1 MSDALTILKERG
13 LFKQCS
19 DEAGLAKLMAQGP
32 VSLYCGFDPTGDS
45 LTIGHMIPVMAM
57 AHLQRAGHRP
67 VPLVGGGTCRIGDPT
82 GKSEMRKLL
91 DDETIAHNSACF
103 RKQLGQFLDFG
114 PGGAVMADN
123 SEWLLKLNYI
133 EMLRDVGVH
142 FSVNRMLGFE
152 TYKMRWETGL
162 SFIEFNYIILQSYDF
177 MKLNQLHG
185 VRLQVGGDDQWGNM
199 VSGIDLTRRMTG
211 QEVFVVTFPL
221 LTTADGK
228 KMGKTEKGAVFLDK
242 AKTPVFE
249 FYQYWRNVHD
259 DDVAKFFK
267 IFTFRPVDEIDAL
280 CGKDSAHRDQRI
292 NEAKAQLAW
301 EVTALVHGKDAAD
314 QARAAAQGAFGGA
327 GADLSSIPHAELSRD
342 RIAAGVTW
350 VDLIAEAGLAPS
362 KREARQLVVQGGAS
376 VNETKIE
383 GPDAKADLAQLKDGA
398 FLVKAG
404 KKRLFRFTVN

>member
-19 DEAGLAKLMAQGP
+19 DEAGLGRLMSQGP
-32 VSLYCGFDPTGDS
+32 VSLYCGFDPTGSS
-45 LTIGHMIPVMAM
+45 LTIGHMVPVMAM
-57 AHLQRAGHRP
+57 AHLQHAGHRP

-91 DDETIAHNSACF
+91 DDQTIAHNSARF
-103 RKQLGQFLDFG
+103 RQQLGQFLDFG
-114 PGGAVMADN
+114 PGKAEMVDN
-123 SEWLLKLNYI
+123 SDWLLKLNYI

-142 FSVNRMLGFE
+142 FSVNRMLAFE

-211 QEVFVVTFPL
+211 EEVFVVTFPL

-228 KMGKTEKGAVFLDK
+228 KMGKTEKGAVFLDPE
-242 AKTPVFE
+242 KTSVFE

-267 IFTFRPVDEIDAL
+267 IFTFRPVAEIEAL
-280 CGKDSAHRDQRI
+280 CAHRDQRI
-292 NEAKAQLAW
+292 NEAKAQLAYD
-301 EVTALVHGKDAAD
+301 VTTLVHGKAEAD
-314 QARAAAQGAFGGA
+314 KARAAALGAFGGA
-327 GADLSSIPHAELSRD
+327 GADLSSIPHAVLDRA

-376 VNETKIE
+376 VNEIKIE
-383 GPDAKADLAQLKDGA
+383 SPDAKADLAQLTDGA

-404 KKRLFRFTVN
+404 KKRLFRFTVA

>member
-1 MSDALTILKERG
+1 
-13 LFKQCS
+13 
-19 DEAGLAKLMAQGP
+19 
-32 VSLYCGFDPTGDS
+32 
-45 LTIGHMIPVMAM
+45 
-57 AHLQRAGHRP
+57 
-67 VPLVGGGTCRIGDPT
+67 
-82 GKSEMRKLL
+82 MRKLL
-91 DDETIAHNSACF
+91 DDQTIAANSVAF
-103 RKQLGQFLDFG
+103 REQLGRFLDFTHDR
-114 PGGAVMADN
+114 ATMADN
-123 SEWLLKLNYI
+123 SDWLLKLNYI

-142 FSVNRMLGFE
+142 FSVNRMLAFE

-177 MKLNQLHG
+177 MKLNQTLG

-211 QEVFVVTFPL
+211 QEVFVLTFPL

-228 KMGKTEKGAVFLDK
+228 KMGKTEKGAIFLDS
-242 AKTPVFE
+242 ARTPVFE

-267 IFTFRPVDEIDAL
+267 IFTFRPVAEIEGL
-280 CGKDSAHRDQRI
+280 CAHRDQRI
-292 NEAKAQLAW
+292 NDAKAQLAW
-301 EVTALVHGKDAAD
+301 DVTAMVHGPAEAD

-327 GADLSSIPHAELSRD
+327 GVDLGSIPHAALDSS

-350 VDLIAEAGLAPS
+350 VDLIAESGLAPS

-376 VNETKIE
+376 VNEIKIE
-383 GPDAKADLAQLKDGA
+383 SPDAKADLAQLKDGA

-404 KKRLFRFTVN
+404 KKRLFRFTVA

>member
-19 DEAGLAKLMAQGP
+19 DEAGLAKIMSEGP
-32 VSLYCGFDPTGDS
+32 VSLYCGFDPTGSS
-45 LTIGHMIPVMAM
+45 LTIGHMVPVMAM

-67 VPLVGGGTCRIGDPT
+67 VALVGGGTCRIGDPT
-82 GKSEMRKLL
+82 GKDAMRKLL
-91 DDETIAHNSACF
+91 DDQTIAANSMAF
-103 RKQLGQFLDFG
+103 REQLGRFLDFTHDR
-114 PGGAVMADN
+114 ATMADN
-123 SEWLLKLNYI
+123 SDWLLKLNYI

-142 FSVNRMLGFE
+142 FSVNRMLAFE

-162 SFIEFNYIILQSYDF
+162 TFIEFNYIILQSYDF
-177 MKLNQLHG
+177 MKLNQTQG

-211 QEVFVVTFPL
+211 EEVFVLTFPL

-228 KMGKTEKGAVFLDK
+228 KMGKTEKGAVFLDP

-267 IFTFRPVDEIDAL
+267 IFTFRPVAEIEAM
-280 CGKDSAHRDQRI
+280 CEHRDQRI

-301 EVTALVHGKDAAD
+301 DVTTLVHGKDAAD
-314 QARAAAQGAFGGA
+314 QAQAAARGAFSGA
-327 GADLSSIPHAELSRD
+327 GADLSSIPHAALGRD
-342 RIAAGVTW
+342 RIEAGVAW
-350 VDLIAEAGLAPS
+350 LDLIVEGALAPS
-362 KREARQLVVQGGAS
+362 KREARQLVVQGGVS
-376 VNETKIE
+376 VNEVKIE
-383 GPDAKADLAQLKDGA
+383 NPDQKVDLALLKDGA

-404 KKRLFRFTVN
+404 KKRLFRFTVA

>member
-1 MSDALTILKERG
+1 MSDALTILKERE

-19 DEAGLAKLMAQGP
+19 DETALCQLMSEGP
-32 VSLYCGFDPTGDS
+32 VSLYCGFDPTGSS
-45 LTIGHMIPVMAM
+45 LTIGHMVPVMAM
-57 AHLQRAGHRP
+57 AHLQHAGHRP
-67 VPLVGGGTCRIGDPT
+67 VALVGGGTCRIGDPT

-91 DDETIAHNSACF
+91 DDKTIADNSAAF
-103 RKQLGQFLDFG
+103 RLQLGQFLDFG
-114 PGGAVMADN
+114 PGKALMADN
-123 SEWLLKLNYI
+123 SDWLLKLNYI

-142 FSVNRMLGFE
+142 FSVNRMLAFE
-152 TYKMRWETGL
+152 TYKARWETGL

-242 AKTPVFE
+242 ERTPVFE

-267 IFTFRPVDEIDAL
+267 IFTFRSLSEIEAL
-280 CGKDSAHRDQRI
+280 TTHRDGRI
-292 NEAKAQLAW
+292 NDAKAQLAW
-301 EVTALVHGKDAAD
+301 DITALVHGKEEAD
-314 QARAAAQGAFGGA
+314 KARTAAQGAFGGA
-327 GADLSSIPHAELSRD
+327 GADLSSIPHAELAGD

-350 VDLIAEAGLAPS
+350 VELIAEAGLAPS
-362 KREARQLVVQGGAS
+362 RREARQLVVQGGAS
-376 VNETKIE
+376 VNEIKIE
-383 GPDAKADLAQLKDGA
+383 SPDAKVDLTLLKDGA

-404 KKRLFRFTVN
+404 KKRLYRFTVKQGAL

>member
-19 DEAGLAKLMAQGP
+19 DEAGLADLMAQGP
-32 VSLYCGFDPTGDS
+32 VSLYCGFDPTGSS
-45 LTIGHMIPVMAM
+45 LTIGHMVPVMAM

-91 DDETIAHNSACF
+91 DDETIAANSACF
-103 RKQLGQFLDFG
+103 RQQLGQFLDFG
-114 PGGAVMADN
+114 PGKALMVDNAD
-123 SEWLLKLNYI
+123 WLLKLNYI

-142 FSVNRMLGFE
+142 FSVNRMLAFE

-199 VSGIDLTRRMTG
+199 VSGIDLTRRMNG

-267 IFTFRPVDEIDAL
+267 IFTFRPVAEIDAL
-280 CGKDSAHRDQRI
+280 CVHRDQRI
-292 NEAKAQLAW
+292 NEAKARLAW
-301 EVTALVHGKDAAD
+301 DITCLVHGKGEAD
-314 QARAAAQGAFGGA
+314 QAQAAAQGAFGGA
-327 GADLSSIPHAELSRD
+327 GADLGSIPHAPLSRD

-376 VNETKIE
+376 VNEVKIE
-383 GPDAKADLAQLKDGA
+383 SPDTKADLAHLKDGA

-404 KKRLFRFTVN
+404 KKRLFRFTVE

>member
-1 MSDALTILKERG
+1 MGDALTILKERG

-19 DEAGLAKLMAQGP
+19 DEAGLAELMAQGP
-32 VSLYCGFDPTGDS
+32 VSLYCGFDPTGS
-45 LTIGHMIPVMAM
+45 SFTIGHMIPIMAM
-57 AHLQRAGHRP
+57 AHLQHAGHRP
-67 VPLVGGGTCRIGDPT
+67 VALVGGGTSRIGDPT
-82 GKSEMRKLL
+82 GKSEMRKML
-91 DDETIAHNSACF
+91 DDETIAANSAGF

-114 PGGAVMADN
+114 PGKALMADN
-123 SEWLLKLNYI
+123 ADWLLKLNYI

-142 FSVNRMLGFE
+142 FSVNRMMAFE

-199 VSGIDLTRRMTG
+199 VSGIDLTRRMNG

-228 KMGKTEKGAVFLDK
+228 KMGKTEKGAVFLDP

-267 IFTFRPVDEIDAL
+267 IFTFRPVAEIDAL
-280 CGKDSAHRDQRI
+280 CAHRDGRI
-292 NEAKAQLAW
+292 NDAKAQLAW
-301 EVTALVHGKDAAD
+301 DITTLVHGKDEAD
-314 QARAAAQGAFGGA
+314 KAQAAAQGAFGGA
-327 GADLSSIPHAELSRD
+327 GDLSSIPHAELSRE

-376 VNETKIE
+376 VNEVKVE
-383 GPDAKADLAQLKDGA
+383 SPDAKADLGQLRDGA

-404 KKRLFRFTVN
+404 KKRLFRFTVA

>member
-19 DEAGLAKLMAQGP
+19 DEAGLAKLMSEGP
-32 VSLYCGFDPTGDS
+32 VSLYCGFDPTGSS
-45 LTIGHMIPVMAM
+45 LTIGHMVPVMAM
-57 AHLQRAGHRP
+57 AHLQHSGHRP
-67 VPLVGGGTCRIGDPT
+67 IPLVGGGTCRIGDPT

-114 PGGAVMADN
+114 PGKARMVDN
-123 SEWLLKLNYI
+123 SDWLLKLNYI

-142 FSVNRMLGFE
+142 FSVNRMLAFE

-211 QEVFVVTFPL
+211 QEVFVATFPL

-228 KMGKTEKGAVFLDK
+228 KMGKTEKGAVFLDPQR
-242 AKTPVFE
+242 TPVFE

-280 CGKDSAHRDQRI
+280 CAHRDSRI
-292 NEAKAQLAW
+292 NDAKAQLAW
-301 EVTALVHGKDAAD
+301 DVTALVHGTAEAD
-314 QARAAAQGAFGGA
+314 KAKAAAQGAFAGA
-327 GADLSSIPHAELSRD
+327 GADLSSIPHAELGRD

-376 VNETKIE
+376 VNDVKVES
-383 GPDAKADLAQLKDGA
+383 PDAKADLAQLKDGA

-404 KKRLFRFTVN
+404 KKRLFRFTVA

>member
-19 DEAGLAKLMAQGP
+19 DEAGLAKLMSQGP
-32 VSLYCGFDPTGDS
+32 VSLYCGFDPTGSS
-45 LTIGHMIPVMAM
+45 LTIGHMVPVMAM

-67 VPLVGGGTCRIGDPT
+67 FPLVGGGTCRIGDPT

-114 PGGAVMADN
+114 PGKAQMADN
-123 SEWLLKLNYI
+123 ADWLLKLNYI

-142 FSVNRMLGFE
+142 FSVNRMLAFE

-177 MKLNQLHG
+177 MKLNQLQG

-211 QEVFVVTFPL
+211 EEVFVLTFPL
-221 LTTADGK
+221 LTTSDGK
-228 KMGKTEKGAVFLDK
+228 KMGKTEKGAVYLDK
-242 AKTPVFE
+242 ERTPVFE

-267 IFTFRPVDEIDAL
+267 IFTFRPVTEIETL
-280 CGKDSAHRDQRI
+280 CAHRDSRI

-301 EVTALVHGKDAAD
+301 EVTALVHGQAEAD
-314 QARAAAQGAFGGA
+314 QVRAAAQGAFAGA
-327 GADLSSIPHAELSRD
+327 GVDLGAIPHAALSKD
-342 RIAAGVTW
+342 RIAAGVSW

-376 VNETKIE
+376 VNDQKVES
-383 GPDAKADLAQLKDGA
+383 PDAKADLSQLKDGA

-404 KKRLFRFTVN
+404 KKRLFRFTVGE

>member
-1 MSDALTILKERG
+1 MSDALTILKERE

-32 VSLYCGFDPTGDS
+32 VSLYCGFDPTGSS

-91 DDETIAHNSACF
+91 DDQTIAANSAVF
-103 RKQLGQFLDFG
+103 RTQLGRFLDFG
-114 PGGAVMADN
+114 PGQAVMVDN

-142 FSVNRMLGFE
+142 FSVNRMLAFE

-177 MKLNQLHG
+177 MKLSQLHG

-211 QEVFVVTFPL
+211 EEVFVVTFPL

-228 KMGKTEKGAVFLDK
+228 KMGKTEKGAVFLDPV
-242 AKTPVFE
+242 KTPVFE

-267 IFTFRPVDEIDAL
+267 IFTFRPVAEIEEL
-280 CGKDSAHRDQRI
+280 CAHRDQRI
-292 NEAKAQLAW
+292 NEAKALLAW
-301 EVTALVHGKDAAD
+301 EVTALVHGSDEAD
-314 QARAAAQGAFGGA
+314 KAKTAAQGAFAGA
-327 GADLSSIPHAELSRD
+327 GADLSSIPHAPLD
-342 RIAAGVTW
+342 RGRIEAGITW

-376 VNETKIE
+376 VNEVKVE
-383 GPDAKADLAQLKDGA
+383 SPDAKADLGLLRDGA

-404 KKRLFRFTVN
+404 KKRLFRFTVE

>member
-1 MSDALTILKERG
+1 MGDALTILKERG

-19 DEAGLAKLMAQGP
+19 DEAGLAELMAKGP
-32 VSLYCGFDPTGDS
+32 VSLYCGFDPTGS
-45 LTIGHMIPVMAM
+45 SFTIGHMIPIMAM
-57 AHLQRAGHRP
+57 AHLQHAGHRP
-67 VPLVGGGTCRIGDPT
+67 VALVGGGTSRIGDPT
-82 GKSEMRKLL
+82 GKSEMRKML
-91 DDETIAHNSACF
+91 DDETIAANSAGF

-114 PGGAVMADN
+114 PGKALMADN
-123 SEWLLKLNYI
+123 ADWLLKLNYI

-142 FSVNRMLGFE
+142 FSVNRMMAFE

-199 VSGIDLTRRMTG
+199 VSGIDLTRRMNG

-228 KMGKTEKGAVFLDK
+228 KMGKTEKGAVFLDP

-267 IFTFRPVDEIDAL
+267 IFTFRPVAEIDAL
-280 CGKDSAHRDQRI
+280 CAHRDGRI
-292 NEAKAQLAW
+292 NDAKAQLAW
-301 EVTALVHGKDAAD
+301 DITTLVHGKDEAD
-314 QARAAAQGAFGGA
+314 KAQAAAQGAFGGA
-327 GADLSSIPHAELSRD
+327 GDLSSIPHAELSRE

-376 VNETKIE
+376 VNEVKVE
-383 GPDAKADLAQLKDGA
+383 SPDAQADLGQLRDGA

-404 KKRLFRFTVN
+404 KKRLFRFTVA

>member
-19 DEAGLAKLMAQGP
+19 DEAGLAQLMSQGP
-32 VSLYCGFDPTGDS
+32 VSLYCGFDPTGSS
-45 LTIGHMIPVMAM
+45 LTIGHMVPIMAM

-67 VPLVGGGTCRIGDPT
+67 VALIGGGTSRIGDPS
-82 GKSEMRKLL
+82 GKTEMRKMM
-91 DDETIAHNSACF
+91 DDETIAANSMAF
-103 RKQLGQFLDFG
+103 RQQLGQFLDFTHDR
-114 PGGAVMADN
+114 AVMADN
-123 SEWLLKLNYI
+123 AEWLLKLNYI

-142 FSVNRMLGFE
+142 FSVNRMLAFE
-152 TYKMRWETGL
+152 TYKARWETGL

-177 MKLNQLHG
+177 MKLNQTQG

-211 QEVFVVTFPL
+211 QEVFVLTFPL
-221 LTTADGK
+221 LLTADGK
-228 KMGKTEKGAVFLDK
+228 KMGKTEKGACFLDAK
-242 AKTPVFE
+242 KTPVFE

-267 IFTFRPVDEIDAL
+267 IFTFRPVAEIEGL
-280 CGKDSAHRDQRI
+280 CQHRDVRI
-292 NEAKAQLAW
+292 NDAKAQLAW
-301 EVTALVHGKDAAD
+301 DVTALVHGKDEAD
-314 QARAAAQGAFGGA
+314 KAQAAAKGAFGGA
-327 GADLSSIPHAELSRD
+327 VADLDSIPHAALSKD

-350 VDLIAEAGLAPS
+350 VELIAEAGLAPS

-376 VNETKIE
+376 VNEAKIE
-383 GPDAKADLAQLKDGA
+383 SPDQKVDLALLRDGA

-404 KKRLFRFTVN
+404 KKRLFRFTVA

>member
-1 MSDALTILKERG
+1 MGDALTILKERG

-19 DEAGLAKLMAQGP
+19 DEAGLAELMAKGP
-32 VSLYCGFDPTGDS
+32 VSLYCGFDPTGSS
-45 LTIGHMIPVMAM
+45 LTIGHMVPIMAM
-57 AHLQRAGHRP
+57 AHLQHAGHRP
-67 VPLVGGGTCRIGDPT
+67 VALVGGGTSRIGDPT
-82 GKSEMRKLL
+82 GKSEMRKML
-91 DDETIAHNSACF
+91 DDETIAANSAGF

-114 PGGAVMADN
+114 PGKALMADN
-123 SEWLLKLNYI
+123 ADWLLKLNYI

-142 FSVNRMLGFE
+142 FSVNRMMAFE

-199 VSGIDLTRRMTG
+199 VSGIDLTRRMNG

-228 KMGKTEKGAVFLDK
+228 KMGKTEKGAVFLDP

-267 IFTFRPVDEIDAL
+267 IFTFRPVAEIDAL
-280 CGKDSAHRDQRI
+280 CAHRDGRI
-292 NEAKAQLAW
+292 NDAKAQLAW
-301 EVTALVHGKDAAD
+301 DITTLVHGKDEAD
-314 QARAAAQGAFGGA
+314 KAQAAAQGAFGGA
-327 GADLSSIPHAELSRD
+327 GDLSSIPHAELSRE

-376 VNETKIE
+376 VNEVKVE
-383 GPDAKADLAQLKDGA
+383 SPDAQADLGQLRDGA

-404 KKRLFRFTVN
+404 KKRLFRFTVA

>member
-1 MSDALTILKERG
+1 MTDALTILKERH

-19 DEAGLAKLMAQGP
+19 DEAGLAQLMSQGP
-32 VSLYCGFDPTGDS
+32 VSLYCGFDPTGSS

-67 VPLVGGGTCRIGDPT
+67 VALVGGGTCRIGDPT

-91 DDETIAHNSACF
+91 DDETIAANSRAF
-103 RKQLGQFLDFG
+103 RQQLGQFLDFTHDR
-114 PGGAVMADN
+114 AVMADN
-123 SEWLLKLNYI
+123 ADWLLKLNYI

-142 FSVNRMLGFE
+142 FSVNRMLAFE

-177 MKLNQLHG
+177 MKLNQTQG

-199 VSGIDLTRRMTG
+199 VSGIDLTRRMSG
-211 QEVFVVTFPL
+211 EEVFVLTFPL

-242 AKTPVFE
+242 DKTPVFE

-267 IFTFRPVDEIDAL
+267 IFTFRPIAEIDAL
-280 CGKDSAHRDQRI
+280 CAHRDQRI

-301 EVTALVHGKDAAD
+301 DITALVHGKPEAD
-314 QARAAAQGAFGGA
+314 QARAAAQGAFGHGA
-327 GADLSSIPHAELSRD
+327 ADLGAIPHAELSKD

-376 VNETKIE
+376 VNDVKVES
-383 GPDAKADLAQLKDGA
+383 PDAKADLAHLKDGA

-404 KKRLFRFTVN
+404 KKRLFRFTVA